1 MDLLAAAAEWL
12 HGQRVEYLTTT
23 VGYRRQGS
31 ATVLNLD
38 ATIGRTDAKLLRA
51 SEMTT
56 SAGIRDY
63 LFATSDFVSGS
74 DLVPPAKRDQIIE
87 PDGTTYEVAE
97 LPGEPA
103 WRFSDEHRNAIR
115 VHAVRA

>member
-12 HGQRVEYLTTT
+12 HGQRAEYLTTT

-31 ATVLNLD
+31 ATVASFE
-38 ATIGRTDAKLLRA
+38 ATIGQTDAKNLPA
-51 SEMTT
+51 SEFVT

-63 LFATSDFVSGS
+63 LFRTADFVSGS
-74 DLVPPAKRDQIIE
+74 DLEPPAKRDQIIE
-87 PDGTTYEVAE
+87 PDGTVYEVAE

-103 WRFSDEHRNAIR
+103 WRFSDQHRNAIR